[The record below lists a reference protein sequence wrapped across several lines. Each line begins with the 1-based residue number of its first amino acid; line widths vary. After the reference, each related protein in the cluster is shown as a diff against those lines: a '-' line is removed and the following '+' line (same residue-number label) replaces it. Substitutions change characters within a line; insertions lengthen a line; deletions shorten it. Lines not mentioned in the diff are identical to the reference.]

1 LKDFDNADFIY
12 DAVIPSSLL
21 QFVSTS
27 FDRLST
33 KGALL
38 QLEKAKFETKIAL
51 FSNREVLED
60 EVSDICQVINTES
73 SLCSQS
79 PTIVLRIFHTMK

>member
-1 LKDFDNADFIY
+1 MLTLYMTLSYPLRSCN
-12 DAVIPSSLL
+12 SSA
-21 QFVSTS
+21 S
-27 FDRLST
+27 FDRVSK

-60 EVSDICQVINTES
+60 EVSDICQVINMES
-73 SLCSQS
+73 SLSSQS